1 MATIRKHGAG
11 WEARVRRKGHPHI
24 SKHFPRKD
32 QAVRWAQQ
40 VEAEMERGPYASLS
54 RPVLSVHQALT
65 RYAEEVSSKKKGA
78 RQEISRIKR
87 LQAEPFSALDI
98 TELRGF
104 DLARFRDCL
113 LQAGLAANTV
123 RLHLALLSHM
133 YNVARK
139 EWGYERLSN
148 PCDDI
153 SKPKQGAPRERRFE
167 GDELQRILD
176 DTDSAILK
184 TILQLAIETG
194 MRRGE
199 LCVLHWQDYKP
210 AIPALKIQMSKNGS
224 SRVVPL
230 SPRAVELLEAL
241 PRSGE
246 LIFDVE
252 PDSITRAFRRA
263 CDRLGI
269 ENLRFHDTRHEA
281 TSQLFEDGLEVM
293 EVASI
298 TGHKTLSML
307 MRYTHLR
314 AGTLASKLAR
324 ARPR

>member
-1 MATIRKHGAG
+1 MVSCVPCTGRITS
-11 WEARVRRKGHPHI
+11 RRFRH
-24 SKHFPRKD
+24 SRSRCRRT
-32 QAVRWAQQ
+32 AVRGWYRCHRVQ
-40 VEAEMERGPYASLS
+40 
-54 RPVLSVHQALT
+54 
-65 RYAEEVSSKKKGA
+65 
-78 RQEISRIKR
+78 
-87 LQAEPFSALDI
+87 
-98 TELRGF
+98 
-104 DLARFRDCL
+104 
-113 LQAGLAANTV
+113 
-123 RLHLALLSHM
+123 
-133 YNVARK
+133 
-139 EWGYERLSN
+139 SN
-148 PCDDI
+148 C
-153 SKPKQGAPRERRFE
+153 PRERRFE

-176 DTDSAILK
+176 ETDSEILQA
-184 TILQLAIETG
+184 ILQLAIETG

-199 LCVLHWQDYKP
+199 LCALHWQDYKP

-269 ENLRFHDTRHEA
+269 EDLRFHDTRHEA

-314 AGTLASKLAR
+314 AGTLAGKLAR